1 MASDNL
7 LIWDKTIHLQWVYA
21 TFFFL
26 FCCSINGVSPK
37 VRKILQLFRLLQI
50 HNGVFIKLN
59 KATMNMLRVVQPY
72 VAYGLVQL
80 FFFSF
85 GCIKYMYCAW
95 FSHISLCKEHPMW
108 HLVGWP
114 SLALSEWLLELSV
127 LETHH
132 SWCLFLA
139 MSLEIKTAH
148 SVSFLGNWFGVVH
161 CIFLVLPRVTLW
173 PWLGR

>member
-80 FFFSF
+80 FFFFF
-85 GCIKYMYCAW
+85 GCIKYMYCA
-95 FSHISLCKEHPMW
+95 
-108 HLVGWP
+108 
-114 SLALSEWLLELSV
+114 
-127 LETHH
+127 
-132 SWCLFLA
+132 
-139 MSLEIKTAH
+139 
-148 SVSFLGNWFGVVH
+148 
-161 CIFLVLPRVTLW
+161 
-173 PWLGR
+173 

>member
-1 MASDNL
+1 
-7 LIWDKTIHLQWVYA
+7 
-21 TFFFL
+21 
-26 FCCSINGVSPK
+26 
-37 VRKILQLFRLLQI
+37 
-50 HNGVFIKLN
+50 
-59 KATMNMLRVVQPY
+59 ML
-72 VAYGLVQL
+72 L
-80 FFFSF
+80 FFFFFAAVLMAWALKSEKSFSCSVCFRSTMVFLLSWTRPLWTCCESCNLMLPMGWYNFFFFFF

-127 LETHH
+127 LETYHL
-132 SWCLFLA
+132 WCLFLA
-139 MSLEIKTAH
+139 MSLEIKTAYSI
-148 SVSFLGNWFGVVH
+148 SVLGNWFGVVH

>member
-1 MASDNL
+1 ML
-7 LIWDKTIHLQWVYA
+7 L
-21 TFFFL
+21 FFFL
-26 FCCSINGVSPK
+26 SCCSINGVSPK

-80 FFFSF
+80 FFFF
-85 GCIKYMYCAW
+85 CCIKYMYCAW
-95 FSHISLCKEHPMW
+95 FSHISLWKEHPTW
-108 HLVGWP
+108 HPVGWP
-114 SLALSEWLLELSV
+114 SLALSQWLLELSV

-132 SWCLFLA
+132 SWCMFLA
-139 MSLEIKTAH
+139 MLLEIKTTH
-148 SVSFLGNWFGVVH
+148 SISFVGNWFGVVH

>member
-1 MASDNL
+1 ML
-7 LIWDKTIHLQWVYA
+7 L
-21 TFFFL
+21 FFFL

-72 VAYGLVQL
+72 VAYGSVQL
-80 FFFSF
+80 FFF
-85 GCIKYMYCAW
+85 CIMFMYYEW
-95 FSHISLCKEHPMW
+95 FNHISLWQGHPTW
-108 HLVGWP
+108 HPVGWP
-114 SLALSEWLLELSV
+114 SLALSQWLLELSV

-132 SWCLFLA
+132 PWCMFLA
-139 MSLEIKTAH
+139 MSLEIKTTPSI
-148 SVSFLGNWFGVVH
+148 SVYGNWFGVVH

>member
-1 MASDNL
+1 MASDDL
-7 LIWDKTIHLQWVYA
+7 LIWDKTIHLQWVY
-21 TFFFL
+21 TSFFFL

-80 FFFSF
+80 FFF

-95 FSHISLCKEHPMW
+95 FSHISLWKEHPTW

-114 SLALSEWLLELSV
+114 SLALSQWLLELSV

-132 SWCLFLA
+132 PWCMFLA
-139 MSLEIKTAH
+139 MSLEIKTTPSI
-148 SVSFLGNWFGVVH
+148 SVYGNWFGVVH